1 MAVGIRICPIAFGC
15 EERSRA
21 WPVGAK
27 GLTLTRT
34 TLVPTTAILFALLI
48 SAAFLAH
55 GDPTCATGEQS
66 VRSEEGADQSA
77 SAEPEPVADDG
88 GSTDEAE
95 ATYVVRPGETL
106 SGIAQSHG
114 LAARALAEEN
124 GLRIDSLLHIG
135 MELTLPKAAPIPEK
149 PEPQFY
155 VVQKGDSLWR
165 IGRRYGTTA
174 PVLAELNGLRLNA
187 ILPVG
192 VRLQVSSGE
201 GGEPASHGDG
211 SSLVET
217 ALNYRG
223 VRYRWGGMT
232 TRGMDCSGL
241 VARVLNLHGIDAP
254 HNSRALY
261 KIGKSVSRAH
271 LQPGDLVFFN
281 TTGRGISHVGLY
293 IGEDKFIHASSKRGR
308 VRVDVLTE
316 GYYDRKYVGA
326 RRVE

>member
-1 MAVGIRICPIAFGC
+1 MAVGICSCPVAFGC

-21 WPVGAK
+21 SPVDAK
-27 GLTLTRT
+27 GLKLTRK
-34 TLVPTTAILFALLI
+34 TLALTTAALFALLI

-55 GDPTCATGEQS
+55 SDPTCVAGEQCI
-66 VRSEEGADQSA
+66 RSEEAADQS
-77 SAEPEPVADDG
+77 PPTEPVADDG

-95 ATYVVRPGETL
+95 ATYVVRPGDTL

-114 LAARALAEEN
+114 LAERALAEAN
-124 GLRIDSLLHIG
+124 GLRIDSLLHVG
-135 MELTLPKAAPIPEK
+135 MELTLPKAAPTPEK
-149 PEPQFY
+149 PRPQFY

-165 IGRRYGTTA
+165 IARRYGTTA
-174 PVLAELNGLRLNA
+174 PVLAEMNGLRLKA

-192 VRLQVSSGE
+192 VRLHVPSGE
-201 GGEPASHGDG
+201 GGGSASHGDG
-211 SSLVET
+211 GSLVET

-261 KIGKSVSRAH
+261 KIGESVSRAH

-281 TTGRGISHVGLY
+281 TTGRGISHVGIY
-293 IGEDKFIHASSKRGR
+293 MGEGKFIHASSKRGR
-308 VRVDVLTE
+308 VRVDTLTE

>member
-1 MAVGIRICPIAFGC
+1 MAVGICICPITFGC
-15 EERSRA
+15 EKRSRA
-21 WPVGAK
+21 SPVGAK
-27 GLTLTRT
+27 GLTLTRK
-34 TLVPTTAILFALLI
+34 TLVLTTAVFFALLL

-55 GDPTCATGEQS
+55 GDPTRVAGEQWFG
-66 VRSEEGADQSA
+66 SEEAAEQSA
-77 SAEPEPVADDG
+77 PADPEPAADDG
-88 GSTDEAE
+88 GPTDEAE
-95 ATYVVRPGETL
+95 ATYVVRPGDTL
-106 SGIAQSHG
+106 SGIARSHG
-114 LAARALAEEN
+114 LGARALAEEN
-124 GLRIDSLLHIG
+124 GLRIDSLLRIG
-135 MELTLPKAAPIPEK
+135 LELTIPKATPTPEK

-155 VVQKGDSLWR
+155 VVRKGDSLWR
-165 IGRRYGTTA
+165 IARRYGTTA
-174 PVLAELNGLRLNA
+174 PVLAEMNGIRMNA

-192 VRLQVSSGE
+192 VRLQMPSGE
-201 GGEPASHGDG
+201 GGGPAAHGDG

-217 ALNYRG
+217 ALKYRG

-241 VARVLNLHGIDAP
+241 VARVLNLHGIEAP

-281 TTGRGISHVGLY
+281 TTGRGISHVGIY
-293 IGEDKFIHASSKRGR
+293 IGESKFIHASSKRGR
-308 VRVDVLTE
+308 VRADTLTE

>member
-1 MAVGIRICPIAFGC
+1 M
-15 EERSRA
+15 
-21 WPVGAK
+21 
-27 GLTLTRT
+27 TLTRK
-34 TLVPTTAILFALLI
+34 TLVPTTAALFALLI

-55 GDPTCATGEQS
+55 SDPTCVAGEQCI
-66 VRSEEGADQSA
+66 RSDEAADQSA
-77 SAEPEPVADDG
+77 PADPDPVAGDG

-95 ATYVVRPGETL
+95 ATYVVRPGDTL

-114 LAARALAEEN
+114 LAARALAELN

-135 MELTLPKAAPIPEK
+135 MELALPKAAPAPEK
-149 PEPQFY
+149 PKPQFY
-155 VVQKGDSLWR
+155 VVRKGDSLWR

-174 PVLAELNGLRLNA
+174 PVLAEMNGLRLKA

-192 VRLQVSSGE
+192 LRLQVPSGE
-201 GGEPASHGDG
+201 GGGPASHGDG
-211 SSLVET
+211 DSLVET

-261 KIGKSVSRAH
+261 KIGKSVSRAR

-293 IGEDKFIHASSKRGR
+293 IGESKFIHASSRRGQ
-308 VRVDVLTE
+308 VRVDSLTD

>member
-1 MAVGIRICPIAFGC
+1 MAVGIRTCPVVFGF
-15 EERSRA
+15 EECARA
-21 WPVGAK
+21 SGVGAK
-27 GLTLTRT
+27 GLTLTRK
-34 TLVPTTAILFALLI
+34 TLVLTTAVLFALLI

-55 GDPTCATGEQS
+55 GAPTCVAGEKCIS
-66 VRSEEGADQSA
+66 SEEAADQSA
-77 SAEPEPVADDG
+77 PAEPEPVADDG

-95 ATYVVRPGETL
+95 ATYVVRPGDTL
-106 SGIAQSHG
+106 SGIAQSHD
-114 LAARALAEEN
+114 LAARELAEAN

-135 MELTLPKAAPIPEK
+135 MELTLPKAAPTREK
-149 PEPQFY
+149 PKPQFY

-174 PVLAELNGLRLNA
+174 PVLAEMNGLRLNA

-192 VRLQVSSGE
+192 LRLQVTSGE
-201 GGEPASHGDG
+201 GGGLASHGDG
-211 SSLVET
+211 DSLVET

-261 KIGKSVSRAH
+261 KIGTSVSRAN

-281 TTGRGISHVGLY
+281 TTGRGISHVGIY
-293 IGEDKFIHASSKRGR
+293 IGESKFIHASSKRGR